1 MHGELIKGRGLHK
14 ILQINH
20 LSMRSAA
27 VHVNDRKRASYHLQ
41 VAVCAMYI
49 KLNDAYYQ
57 SESELPILE
66 QLQKGEKESEMH
78 FYWKLTL
85 NSFKCQPQEMVT
97 HTTPIRRQ
105 QPTNCL
111 SVFGHF
117 VGLFLKGFIFK
128 F

>member
-1 MHGELIKGRGLHK
+1 M
-14 ILQINH
+14 
-20 LSMRSAA
+20 
-27 VHVNDRKRASYHLQ
+27 HVNDRKRASYHLQ

-85 NSFKCQPQEMVT
+85 
-97 HTTPIRRQ
+97 
-105 QPTNCL
+105 L
-111 SVFGHF
+111 SANPKRWLNTLHQF
-117 VGLFLKGFIFK
+117 VGNSPLIV
-128 F
+128 